1 MSRIVSKMTVLLP
14 SKTENEMLKS
24 VKELEKVQ
32 LLITLFISLLFKIV
46 SSRNY
51 NCPGTKPF
59 ICCQ

>member
-1 MSRIVSKMTVLLP
+1 MSRIVSKITVLLP
-14 SKTENEMLKS
+14 SKTENELLKS

-32 LLITLFISLLFKIV
+32 LLITLFIFLLFKIV

-51 NCPGTKPF
+51 NCPETKPF